1 MVASEL
7 SFSLG
12 LFSRIHTPYFPLL
25 PVSDCEGACGEVIVR
40 DSVGIW
46 QRGGFGTAPH
56 TDCHSAGLRDSLCRW
71 EVSLIRALIGL
82 TKLITSISEFLKAMR
97 GDAGAREGK
106 FLVGAFADEAES
118 CEHPKQPHP
127 IRL

>member
-1 MVASEL
+1 M
-7 SFSLG
+7 G
-12 LFSRIHTPYFPLL
+12 LRVVR
-25 PVSDCEGACGEVIVR
+25 VSVSACAGACGEVIVR

-56 TDCHSAGLRDSLCRW
+56 ADCHSAGLRDSLCRW

-97 GDAGAREGK
+97 GDAGAREEQSLAAVVIHYSVAPGDREQAK
-106 FLVGAFADEAES
+106 PPPA
-118 CEHPKQPHP
+118 KQATK
-127 IRL
+127 